1 MLNDEYFVRCSGYRL
16 KPSMAEAP
24 KVAVVIAAYN
34 AEDTLVLAVESI
46 LAGTLECRVYVV
58 DDCSRI
64 PAANSLQHLLDRVV
78 LIRLDSN
85 VGPAAARNVALQSI
99 LDDGFEYVAIA
110 DADDISAPTR
120 LQKQL
125 EFMEARPRVGVC
137 GTWVSHF
144 RARISE
150 DIFVNRRPG
159 EPDKVRNLMFF
170 NMPVSH
176 ASAMIRCE
184 ALRRVG
190 LYSTDYPVAEDYEL
204 FRRIATQYDL
214 ANVSECLLYYRLSP
228 MGQSLT
234 RRKRQLYD
242 RFRIQLKYFEAAN
255 WRAWGGLARTAVTFL
270 VPRDIIQSIRT
281 NSQG

>member
-1 MLNDEYFVRCSGYRL
+1 
-16 KPSMAEAP
+16 MAEIP
-24 KVAVVIAAYN
+24 KVAVVVAAYN
-34 AEDTLVLAVESI
+34 AEQTIVAAVESI
-46 LAGTLECRVYVV
+46 LASTIECRVYVV
-58 DDCSRI
+58 DDCSRT
-64 PAANSLQHLLDRVV
+64 PAAECLKHLLDRIV
-78 LIRLDSN
+78 LIRLDAN
-85 VGPAAARNVALQSI
+85 VGPGAARNIALEKI
-99 LDDGFEYVAIA
+99 IDAGFEYVAIV
-110 DADDISAPTR
+110 DADDISEPAR

-125 EFMEARPRVGVC
+125 ELMEAHPRVGGC

-144 RARISE
+144 RASINE

-228 MGQSLT
+228 TGQSMA

-242 RFRIQLKYFEAAN
+242 RLRIQLKYFEAAN
-255 WRAWGGLARTAVTFL
+255 WRAWAGLAKTAATFL
-270 VPRDIIQSIRT
+270 VPARIFQDVKSGLQRSSLRGSFPG
-281 NSQG
+281 SQQ